1 MRFTILAVGVCAMLA
16 GIATAEGANRRRRGS
31 RGKEPKVGEMAP
43 DFELVLLPDNAKKA
57 DAKKTD
63 AKKDAPAPESKKAK
77 PPAKEEKNKTPAKRE
92 TIKLSSFRGESPV
105 VLVFSSY
112 T

>member
-16 GIATAEGANRRRRGS
+16 SLATAEGAGRRRRGP

-43 DFELVLLPDNAKKA
+43 DFELILLADDAKKA
-57 DAKKTD
+57 DAKKDTR
-63 AKKDAPAPESKKAK
+63 APESKEAQPSAK
-77 PPAKEEKNKTPAKRE
+77 TKKSDTPAKPE
-92 TIKLSSFRGESPV
+92 KVKLSSFRTKRPV